1 MDCQWFEKYISFQ
14 EKNFRI
20 LDAQRYYIEDSFDF
34 VVQSV
39 GVYDNK
45 DIMKTGAK
53 ILYNKFFFNRIIKVV
68 LPVFNPKLIF
78 MFNIVFLFI
87 T

>member
-1 MDCQWFEKYISFQ
+1 MKKQEDVTEKYISFQ

-53 ILYNKFFFNRIIKVV
+53 ILYNKFPIY
-68 LPVFNPKLIF
+68 
-78 MFNIVFLFI
+78 FI
-87 T
+87 YWIYKSYI